1 MKLTALEMS
10 NDCTYY
16 EFELSFLPLKS
27 LNSFMMFMGT
37 VQWFNSLTLVFFL
50 MVQLSVS
57 MRFEG
62 SNMANSSSETKTTL
76 RYTENEQN
84 QHIEEATKS
93 YPTEEQTDGNVGMD
107 GSSSPAESVIPPK
120 RAAKIHD
127 FCFGIPF
134 GMSALST

>member
-1 MKLTALEMS
+1 
-10 NDCTYY
+10 
-16 EFELSFLPLKS
+16 
-27 LNSFMMFMGT
+27 
-37 VQWFNSLTLVFFL
+37 

-62 SNMANSSSETKTTL
+62 NNMANPSSETKTTL

-84 QHIEEATKS
+84 QHIEGAAKS
-93 YPTEEQTDGNVGMD
+93 YPTEEQTDGNVRMD
-107 GSSSPAESVIPPK
+107 GSSPAESVIPQK